1 MMQAMSFFSRL
12 TNLGRGKWSDLTREK
27 EFLTEEGWK
36 QELEDVQPAAEPQS
50 RPLAKTPVQGA
61 RPLARGAR
69 PVDPPSDDP
78 PKPVKKT
85 L

>member
-1 MMQAMSFFSRL
+1 MMHAMSFFSRL

-36 QELEDVQPAAEPQS
+36 QELEGAQPPQEAPAPEVKKAA
-50 RPLAKTPVQGA
+50 
-61 RPLARGAR
+61 GAR